1 MNIQEIIDSVKEG
14 HGDPLEAYILL
25 KALEEQVEEG
35 LKELKDLAIGEAEK
49 YGKSFDRFG
58 AHIEVRSAGSRWKY
72 DHIGA
77 WKSAKDKLTYVEK
90 IAQAGGGAD
99 PDSGELIEKAIKV
112 EGAQTI
118 AIKLLK
124 TA

>member
-1 MNIQEIIDSVKEG
+1 MNVQEIITSVKEG
-14 HGDPLEAYILL
+14 HGDPLEAYVLL
-25 KALEEQVEEG
+25 KAFQEEVEKGLEEI
-35 LKELKDLAIGEAEK
+35 KPLAINEAEK
-49 YGKSFDRFG
+49 YGKSFDRYN
-58 AHIEVRSAGSRWKY
+58 AHIELRNAASRWKY

-77 WKSAKDKLTYVEK
+77 WKSAKEKLTYVEK

-99 PDSGELIEKAIKV
+99 PDSGEIIERALKI

-124 TA
+124 A